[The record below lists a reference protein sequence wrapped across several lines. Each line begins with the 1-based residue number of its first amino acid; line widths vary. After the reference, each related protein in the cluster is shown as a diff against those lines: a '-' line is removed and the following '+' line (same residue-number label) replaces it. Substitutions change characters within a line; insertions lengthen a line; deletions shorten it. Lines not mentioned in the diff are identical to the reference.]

1 MFQKMK
7 NYKISKKLTISYAV
21 VLILL
26 VLSMLISIIN
36 FISIGNQVE
45 AFYEGPFKVS
55 ASANLINA
63 KFEQMQKSVFRA
75 LSTENRDITD
85 EAIQNAKNA
94 STIISEQLPII
105 EENFLGDQN
114 IVTRL
119 KEKLTELA
127 PMREEVINLANANEN
142 VKAAAYMEENNI
154 PIIKAAQVELDSLI
168 SAADQTGEELIS
180 DLRAAQ
186 TRSIILLSVLG
197 VLSIIISITFAKYIT
212 KSITEPVEEM
222 EIATRNLS
230 QGILAYDNIKYES
243 ADELGGLAKNL
254 KVSME
259 LLSKMIQD
267 LSFLLEEIAQGN
279 FQAKTTAEQ
288 AYVGEF
294 QKLLLSIRQMNNN
307 LSDTLSQINEGSD
320 QVAIGSDQMAQNA
333 QNLAEGATEQAGAV
347 EELNAVIDSVADMA
361 EESAKDTQSALV
373 EVEGSVDKAQEGTQ
387 EMEKLTVAMER
398 ITETSKE
405 IGNII
410 AAIEDIASQTNL
422 LSLNASIE
430 AARAGEA
437 GRGFAVVAD
446 QIGKLAADSAQSAVN
461 TRQLIEKTLEEIA
474 VGNDIMMKTSQSFAE
489 VIEAMRSFSGIAKV
503 TNQKSIE
510 QSESL
515 QQVRVGIEQISGVVQ
530 SNSASAEEASAT
542 SEELAAQSDNLKALV
557 SKFRLLEKNS

>member
-75 LSTENRDITD
+75 LSTESMDITN

-105 EENFLGDQN
+105 EQNFLGDQN

-127 PMREEVINLANANEN
+127 PMREEVINLAAANDN

-168 SAADQTGEELIS
+168 SAADQTGEKLIS

-197 VLSIIISITFAKYIT
+197 VLSIIISVTFAKYIT

-243 ADELGGLAKNL
+243 ADELGSLAKNL

-267 LSFLLEEIAQGN
+267 LSYLLEEIAQGN

-294 QKLLLSIRQMNNN
+294 EKLLLSIRQMNNN

-361 EESAKDTQSALV
+361 EESAKDTQNALV